1 MYTNRNI
8 WNVSYPIF
16 LSLLAQ
22 NVINVTDT
30 AFLGRVGEVELGA
43 SAMGGL
49 YYICAFT
56 IAFGFS
62 TGSQIVIGR
71 RNGEGRYNQIGP
83 VMIQG
88 VFFLLSLAAILF
100 LFSRFFAGDVM
111 RVLISSDAILNATE
125 EFLNWRVFGFFFS
138 FVNVMFRALFI
149 GITRT
154 KVLTLNAVLM
164 AMTNVLLD
172 YLLIFGFQQTSY
184 VHQMYAEAVS
194 ILFFVVYTRL
204 TVDIRKYALNQIRS
218 FDFGLLKRVL
228 DISVFTMLQ
237 YFLSIAT
244 WFMFFIAVEHLG
256 QRELAVANIVRSIYV
271 VMLIP
276 VNSLATTTNTF
287 VSNSIGAGAI
297 NQVIPTIRKICKL
310 SLGIMVVFAAIV
322 SLMPGWVVS
331 VYTNDASLVAA
342 SVPSVYV
349 IVGSLLIGSVA
360 NVAFNGVS
368 GTGNTRSAL
377 FMEAAVLILYVL
389 FVYVAGMRLRLPVA
403 VCFLTEAIYYS
414 GLLVASVIYL
424 KKASWQ
430 NKRI

>member
-1 MYTNRNI
+1 M
-8 WNVSYPIF
+8 
-16 LSLLAQ
+16 
-22 NVINVTDT
+22 
-30 AFLGRVGEVELGA
+30 
-43 SAMGGL
+43 
-49 YYICAFT
+49 
-56 IAFGFS
+56 
-62 TGSQIVIGR
+62 
-71 RNGEGRYNQIGP
+71 
-83 VMIQG
+83 
-88 VFFLLSLAAILF
+88 
-100 LFSRFFAGDVM
+100 
-111 RVLISSDAILNATE
+111 
-125 EFLNWRVFGFFFS
+125 
-138 FVNVMFRALFI
+138 
-149 GITRT
+149 
-154 KVLTLNAVLM
+154 
-164 AMTNVLLD
+164 
-172 YLLIFGFQQTSY
+172 
-184 VHQMYAEAVS
+184 
-194 ILFFVVYTRL
+194 
-204 TVDIRKYALNQIRS
+204 
-218 FDFGLLKRVL
+218 L

-297 NQVIPTIRKICKL
+297 NQVIPTIWKICKL